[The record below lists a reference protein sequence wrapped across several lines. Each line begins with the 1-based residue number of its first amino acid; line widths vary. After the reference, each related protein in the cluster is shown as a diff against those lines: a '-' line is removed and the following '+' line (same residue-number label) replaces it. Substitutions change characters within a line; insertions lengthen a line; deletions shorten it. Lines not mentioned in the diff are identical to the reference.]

1 MFLFIYNYIIYQ
13 NLKMDCFTIYCA
25 ISGLPLEFSFDYEK
39 NKNDIKYEHLEQ
51 LLYFVM
57 K

>member
-1 MFLFIYNYIIYQ
+1 
-13 NLKMDCFTIYCA
+13 MDCFTIYCA